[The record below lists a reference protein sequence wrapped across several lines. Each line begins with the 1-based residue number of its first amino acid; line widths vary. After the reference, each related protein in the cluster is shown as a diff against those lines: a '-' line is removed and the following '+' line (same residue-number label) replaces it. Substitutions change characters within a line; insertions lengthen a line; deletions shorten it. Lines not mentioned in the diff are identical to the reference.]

1 MLYKIMKK
9 KYVAK
14 NAWCIYFL
22 FAVILLPF
30 QTKAVTTP
38 VQSTRVLFLKDKVVT
53 IHVRDVSLDEILL
66 LINKQTSISFGYQEG
81 VIDRE
86 RKFSLDVSGVTVEEA
101 LRTLFRDSNY
111 DFEYKDERILIV
123 LKSSKSQQRNC
134 SRSVGDTSTWCYR
147 FTKRDDDRGCY

>member
-30 QTKAVTTP
+30 QTMAVAASE
-38 VQSTRVLFLKDKVVT
+38 QSTLGLSLRDKVVT
-53 IHVRDVSLDEILL
+53 IHVRDVALDEILL
-66 LINKQTSISFGYQEG
+66 LINKQTNISFGYQEG
-81 VIDRE
+81 VIDKE
-86 RKFSLDVSGVTVEEA
+86 QKFSLDVSGVTVEEA
-101 LRTLFRDSNY
+101 LRILFKDSNY

-123 LKSSKSQQRNC
+123 LKSSKSQANSSQGRT
-134 SRSVGDTSTWCYR
+134 VKGIV
-147 FTKRDDDRGCY
+147 RGHLCLVLPFY

>member
-1 MLYKIMKK
+1 MVY
-9 KYVAK
+9 
-14 NAWCIYFL
+14 L
-22 FAVILLPF
+22 FPFCSDLLPF

-86 RKFSLDVSGVTVEEA
+86 RKFSLDVSGVTVEEGFA
-101 LRTLFRDSNY
+101 DS
-111 DFEYKDERILIV
+111 F
-123 LKSSKSQQRNC
+123 QR
-134 SRSVGDTSTWCYR
+134 
-147 FTKRDDDRGCY
+147 

>member
-1 MLYKIMKK
+1 MKK

-123 LKSSKSQQRNC
+123 LKSSKSQQKGNKYTTHFLLHTFF
-134 SRSVGDTSTWCYR
+134 S
-147 FTKRDDDRGCY
+147 

>member
-14 NAWCIYFL
+14 NAWCIYSL

-38 VQSTRVLFLKDKVVT
+38 VQSTRGLFLEDKVVT

-86 RKFSLDVSGVTVEEA
+86 RKFSLDVSG
-101 LRTLFRDSNY
+101 LFSEIVIMILNTRMN
-111 DFEYKDERILIV
+111 EY
-123 LKSSKSQQRNC
+123 
-134 SRSVGDTSTWCYR
+134 
-147 FTKRDDDRGCY
+147 